1 MSARRITRGIYRVTG
16 FIVKF
21 RSKCLIAVLYSS
33 ASTIALAQ
41 PAPDAPRE
49 EIIVVGTTPLPGTSI
64 DPDKLPYTVQ
74 TIRSSD
80 LTREG
85 TASVIT
91 AINDQLGSVSINDD
105 LDDPFQPDILFRGF
119 EASPVL
125 GTPEGLAV
133 YQNGV
138 RINEAFGDNVNWD
151 LFPDVAIDRVDVVSS
166 NPVYGLN
173 ALGGAVVVNM
183 KNGFTY
189 QGGQAEI
196 SGGSWGQRQ
205 GSIQYGWN
213 DGTWGAYVA
222 GRVLEQDGWREFSP
236 DSLKQLYSDLSYR
249 GDGLT
254 LDLSFTGANNRLSG
268 ESPAPVQEL
277 AVSRALVFT
286 SPQSNDNELEFVTL
300 NGAYDADDTLSI
312 QSNFYYRE
320 YRQDVVN
327 GNTTDYAACAA
338 QAYVGF
344 MCQSDGATP
353 LTGPDGRLI
362 PDISQGGTIPI
373 GENDFEHIRT
383 VGLGGSV
390 QATEIAPL
398 FGHENHLSVGAGI
411 DSAGTDFQSSAELGT
426 VNRLLQVSFSGL
438 FVETPENTSFS
449 ATPVALSATNRY
461 YAAYAT
467 DTFNMTDD
475 LAVTASGRYNIAL
488 IDLVDHLGDNL
499 TGQNRYGRFNPALG
513 ATYRLTPEITAYAGY
528 SEANRV
534 PTPGEI
540 ECASPT
546 APCLLPSSLSADPPT
561 LRQVV
566 SHTWEAGLRGGFT
579 WPVIGTGRFTWNAG
593 LFRTDLGDDIYAV
606 ATSLSAGY
614 FQNIGG
620 TRRQGAELG
629 LRYRG
634 ADVSVFANYSYV
646 SATFQS
652 SLLLNSQPNAFADAN
667 GNIQI
672 RPGDVLPGIPTHRV
686 KAGADYRITRD
697 WVIGGD
703 VVWESSQY
711 FHGDESN
718 QMKPLP
724 GFAVVN
730 LHSTY
735 DVTEGVE
742 LFVNLVNAVDSRYAT
757 YSILGDP
764 TGIGAPGVPANGVTN
779 GPGVDN
785 RFESPAPPISAFA
798 GVRVKF

>member
-1 MSARRITRGIYRVTG
+1 MKITLA
-16 FIVKF
+16 
-21 RSKCLIAVLYSS
+21 SLIAASCS
-33 ASTIALAQ
+33 AAPILALAQ
-41 PAPDAPRE
+41 QQPDAQRE
-49 EIIVVGTTPLPGTSI
+49 EIVVVGTTPLPGTSI

-80 LTREG
+80 LSHEG
-85 TASVIT
+85 TASVTT
-91 AINDQLGSVSINDD
+91 AINDQLGSVNINDD

-151 LFPDVAIDRVDVVSS
+151 LFPDIAIDRVDVVSS

-213 DGTWGAYVA
+213 NGTWGAYIA
-222 GRVLEQDGWREFSP
+222 GRALEEDGWREFSP

-268 ESPAPVQEL
+268 ESPTPVQEL
-277 AVSRALVFT
+277 AISRSLVFT

-300 NGAYDADDTLSI
+300 NGGYDASDTLSV

-327 GNTTDYAACAA
+327 GNTTDYTACAT

-353 LTGPDGRLI
+353 LTGPNGHLL
-362 PDISQGGTIPI
+362 PDISQGGTVTI
-373 GENDFEHIRT
+373 GENDFEQIRT

-390 QATEIAPL
+390 QSTETAPL
-398 FGHENHLSVGAGI
+398 LGHENHLSVGASI
-411 DSAGTDFQSSAELGT
+411 DSAATDFQSSAELGT

-438 FVETPENTSFS
+438 FVDTPENTPFS
-449 ATPVALSATNRY
+449 ATPVGLGATNRY

-467 DTFNMTDD
+467 DTFNVTDD
-475 LAVTASGRYNIAL
+475 LAVTASGRYNVAL

-499 TGQNRYGRFNPALG
+499 TGQNRYSRFNPALG
-513 ATYRLTPEITAYAGY
+513 ATYTLMPGITAYAGY

-561 LRQVV
+561 LHQVV

-579 WPVIGTGRFTWNAG
+579 TPAIGTGKFTWNAG
-593 LFRTDLGDDIYAV
+593 LFRTDVDNDIYAV
-606 ATSLSAGY
+606 ATSLSTGY

-634 ADVSVFANYSYV
+634 GDFTVFANYSYV
-646 SATFQS
+646 SATFRS
-652 SLLLNSQPNAFADAN
+652 SLLLNSQQNAFADAN

-672 RPGDVLPGIPTHRV
+672 RPGDVLPGIPAHRI
-686 KAGADYRITRD
+686 KAGADYRITRN

-711 FHGDESN
+711 FQGDESN

-735 DVTEGVE
+735 DVTDGIE
-742 LFVNLVNAVDSRYAT
+742 LFVNLVNAFDSHYAT
-757 YSILGDP
+757 YGILGDP